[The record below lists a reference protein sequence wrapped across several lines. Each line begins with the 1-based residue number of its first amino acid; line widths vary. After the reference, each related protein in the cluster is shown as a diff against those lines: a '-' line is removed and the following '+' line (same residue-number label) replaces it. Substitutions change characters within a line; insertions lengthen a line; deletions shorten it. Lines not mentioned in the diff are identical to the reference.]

1 MSEGLNLPLTD
12 ELREKKHQLEA
23 ASLREGMLA
32 GYQDVLAS
40 RTVIYEGSIRELL
53 KNRHE

>member
-1 MSEGLNLPLTD
+1 MKEGLNLPLTD
-12 ELREKKHQLEA
+12 ESREKKYQLES

-32 GYQDVLAS
+32 GYLDVLAS

-53 KNRHE
+53 NNRHE